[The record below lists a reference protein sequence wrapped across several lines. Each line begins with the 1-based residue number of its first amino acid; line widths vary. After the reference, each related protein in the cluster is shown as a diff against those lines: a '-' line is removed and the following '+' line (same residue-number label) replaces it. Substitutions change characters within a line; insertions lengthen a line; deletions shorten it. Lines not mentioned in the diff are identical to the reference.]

1 MRKQNRNAKDKI
13 KKCATQ
19 IFFDMPYNEA
29 SMRDV
34 ASKCNMTV
42 GNIYRYYDNKE
53 LLFDEI
59 VKKCYENIIKVI
71 KVKEFVQKYVKAK
84 IGVSEK
90 NIYKNTR
97 FRSHLID
104 YIVKLINENATEL
117 FILLNNSS
125 GSKYEN
131 IKNQVFDMAKE
142 SIMEMINQIDE
153 DRAEIYAFTAIST
166 LSFILK
172 KEIQNKEK
180 LESNTKLFFIK
191 FFASF

>member
-1 MRKQNRNAKDKI
+1 
-13 KKCATQ
+13 
-19 IFFDMPYNEA
+19 MPYNEA

-59 VKKCYENIIKVI
+59 VNKCYENIIKVI

-104 YIVKLINENATEL
+104 YIVKLIIENATEL
-117 FILLNNSS
+117 YILLNNSS

-172 KEIQNKEK
+172 KDIQNKEK